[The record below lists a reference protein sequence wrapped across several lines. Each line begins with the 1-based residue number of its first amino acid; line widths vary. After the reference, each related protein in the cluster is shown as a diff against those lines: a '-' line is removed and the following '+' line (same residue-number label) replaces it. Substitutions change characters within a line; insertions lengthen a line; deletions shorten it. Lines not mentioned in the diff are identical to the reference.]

1 MDPIL
6 LEVYKHR
13 FAGVADEMGAVLQ
26 RTSSS
31 PNIKERRDYSCAVF
45 DGESRV
51 VAQGEHL
58 PVHLGSMPLSVASA
72 LEGGHL
78 EPGEV
83 VLLNDPFAGGTH
95 LPDLTMVAPVY
106 AKGRPLFYVASRA
119 HHADV
124 GGIAPGSMALAVDI
138 YQEGLRIPPVRLRRK
153 GEREPD
159 PDLVALIMAN
169 VRTPGEREGD
179 LRAQMA
185 SLDVGARRLLELM
198 EERGFEEP
206 VEYTGHLIEYAERM
220 TCALIGDLPDGTYT
234 FEDQLDDDGMGSGPL
249 PIRVSVT
256 IDGEEATVDF
266 TGSAPQCA
274 GPVNAVYAITLSAT
288 VYAFRCLLDPA
299 VPANHGSFAPIRL
312 IAPEGT
318 VVNAL
323 HPAAVAAG
331 NVETSQRLVD
341 VILGALARA
350 APDRVPAAS
359 QGTMNNLTIGGI
371 DPRTH
376 ESFAYYET
384 TGGGMGG
391 RPGSRGPS
399 AVHCH
404 MTNTRNTPVEAL
416 EHAYPFRVTRYGIR
430 SGSGG
435 AGLHPGGDGIF
446 REIML
451 GAPATVSL
459 LSERRVFGPYGLE
472 GGEAGQ
478 CGRNTRIGSKGEE
491 TPLPGKGTWRMERGE
506 GIRLETP
513 GGGGWGTIAG
523 DEGGDRDG
531 EQHENAE

>member
-13 FAGVADEMGAVLQ
+13 FAGVAEEMGAVLQ
-26 RTSSS
+26 RTASS

-45 DGESRV
+45 DREGRV
-51 VAQGEHL
+51 VAQGDHL
-58 PVHLGSMPLSVASA
+58 PVHLGSMPLSVAAA
-72 LEGGHL
+72 LADGHL
-78 EPGEV
+78 APGEV

-106 AKGRPLFYVASRA
+106 FERRPFFYVASRA

-124 GGIAPGSMALAVDI
+124 GGMAPGSMALAVDI
-138 YQEGLRIPPVRLRRK
+138 YQEGLRIPPVRLRRR
-153 GEREPD
+153 GEQEPD
-159 PDLVALIMAN
+159 PDLTALLMAN
-169 VRTPGEREGD
+169 VRTPEEREGD

-185 SLDVGARRLLELM
+185 SLDVGTRRLLELL
-198 EERGFEEP
+198 EERGPEEP
-206 VEYTGHLIEYAERM
+206 VAYTDHLIGYAERM
-220 TCALIGDLPDGTYT
+220 TRALIGELPDGMYT
-234 FEDQLDDDGMGSGPL
+234 FEDQLDNDGLSEEPV
-249 PIRVSVT
+249 PIRVKIT

-266 TGSAPQCA
+266 SGSAAQCT

-299 VPANHGSFAPIRL
+299 VPPNHGSFAPIDL

-318 VVNAL
+318 VVNAC

-341 VILGALARA
+341 VILGALAGA
-350 APDRVPAAS
+350 VPDRVPAAS

-371 DPRTH
+371 DPRTG

-399 AVHCH
+399 AVHSH

-416 EHAYPFRVTRYGIR
+416 EHVYPFRVTGYRIR

-435 AGLHPGGDGIF
+435 DGLHPGGDGIH
-446 REIML
+446 REIVL

-459 LSERRVFGPYGLE
+459 LSERREFGPWGLE
-472 GGEAGQ
+472 GGAEGER
-478 CGRNTRIGSKGEE
+478 GRNTRIGRDGRES
-491 TPLPGKGTWRMERGE
+491 PLPGKGTWQMEEGE

-513 GGGGWGTIAG
+513 GGGGWGAG
-523 DEGGDRDG
+523 PRVESDEEGQG
-531 EQHENAE
+531 A

>member
-13 FAGVADEMGAVLQ
+13 FAGVAEEMGAVLQ

-45 DGESRV
+45 DGQGRV
-51 VAQGEHL
+51 IAQGDHL
-58 PVHLGSMPLSVASA
+58 PVHLGSMPRSVASA

-106 AKGRPLFYVASRA
+106 TESRPLFYVASRA

-138 YQEGLRIPPVRLRRK
+138 YQEGLRIPPVRLRKK
-153 GEREPD
+153 GELEPD
-159 PDLVALIMAN
+159 SDLVALMMAN

-185 SLDVGARRLLELM
+185 SLDVGARRLLELI
-198 EERGFEEP
+198 EERGVDEP
-206 VEYTGHLIEYAERM
+206 LEYAGHLLTYAERM
-220 TCALIGDLPDGTYT
+220 TRALIGDLPDGTYT

-249 PIRVSVT
+249 PIRVSIT
-256 IDGEEATVDF
+256 INGEEATVDF

-274 GPVNAVYAITLSAT
+274 GPVNAVEAITLSAT

-299 VPANHGSFAPIRL
+299 VPPNHGSFAPIRL
-312 IAPEGT
+312 IAPQGT
-318 VVNAL
+318 IVNAL

-376 ESFAYYET
+376 ESYAYYET

-391 RPGSRGPS
+391 RPGSSGPS

-416 EHAYPFRVTRYGIR
+416 EHAYPFRVTRYRIR

-435 AGLHPGGDGIF
+435 RGLHPGGDGIF
-446 REIML
+446 REIVL

-478 CGRNTRIGSKGEE
+478 CGRNTRIDSAGEE
-491 TPLPGKGTWRMERGE
+491 TPLPGKGTWQMKQGE

-513 GGGGWGTIAG
+513 GGGGWG
-523 DEGGDRDG
+523 
-531 EQHENAE
+531 HER